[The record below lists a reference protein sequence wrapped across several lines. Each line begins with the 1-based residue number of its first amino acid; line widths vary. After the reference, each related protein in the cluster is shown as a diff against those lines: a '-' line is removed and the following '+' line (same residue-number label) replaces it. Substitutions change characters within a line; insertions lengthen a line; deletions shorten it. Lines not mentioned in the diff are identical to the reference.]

1 MPELPLCPTSKNRL
15 YTSQI
20 IIYAMIT
27 EQKKVITD
35 YLCGPR
41 EYAEGVAL
49 YQRYGVNLRLK
60 RQFALEDTA
69 VIREILFDELH
80 KLAGLSEI
88 EFNALPR
95 RAVSRGQGT
104 SSMPIYEEINIGYIP
119 VKKEPTDTDAALMEL
134 ADSFGVTVDEL
145 VSPDFQERVLTM
157 DENADRIDELTGQ
170 LEEARSKYAEAPE
183 PVRKMIRFREK
194 YTFLNSPDCPDVLV
208 EALDRGGFSFWTGS
222 QKYRQREGLLIRSK
236 EEFDNYYLIGS
247 HRLFI
252 TLLPII
258 REVQGATVAPVLGK
272 YLAALLTGEDA
283 DTFALMKETA
293 ARAVA
298 LLTMQK
304 AVERLPVEVIPEG
317 IVQVQQSQPIKSRLK
332 AEQSARAAV
341 AASLGADA
349 AHALEYL
356 QQLVAQLDA
365 EGAEVDASI
374 TGPIVHSKGMSF

>member
-1 MPELPLCPTSKNRL
+1 MILPTGNPINLN
-15 YTSQI
+15 
-20 IIYAMIT
+20 AM
-27 EQKKVITD
+27 
-35 YLCGPR
+35 
-41 EYAEGVAL
+41 
-49 YQRYGVNLRLK
+49 
-60 RQFALEDTA
+60 
-69 VIREILFDELH
+69 ILFDRD
-80 KLAGLSEI
+80 G
-88 EFNALPR
+88 
-95 RAVSRGQGT
+95 RGN
-104 SSMPIYEEINIGYIP
+104 EEIVEAVGIISNGITFDKWRPLIP
-119 VKKEPTDTDAALMEL
+119 FGIRDVSAIVGRDVVEALARFYESGEVPTDEFPASTTIPLAYLQQAVAFFTWLKIIPTLDAQHDETGRAKRLGENEKGLTALQEFKDEENILRLAYEATDA
-134 ADSFGVTVDEL
+134 
-145 VSPDFQERVLTM
+145 
-157 DENADRIDELTGQ
+157 
-170 LEEARSKYAEAPE
+170 
-183 PVRKMIRFREK
+183 
-194 YTFLNSPDCPDVLV
+194 LV

-222 QKYRQREGLLIRSK
+222 RKYRQREGLLIRSK

-258 REVQGATVAPVLGK
+258 REVQGASVAPVLGK
-272 YLAALLTGEDA
+272 HLAAVLDA
-283 DTFALMKETA
+283 KDSDTFALMKTTA

-298 LLTMQK
+298 LLAMQK

-349 AHALEYL
+349 ARALEYL